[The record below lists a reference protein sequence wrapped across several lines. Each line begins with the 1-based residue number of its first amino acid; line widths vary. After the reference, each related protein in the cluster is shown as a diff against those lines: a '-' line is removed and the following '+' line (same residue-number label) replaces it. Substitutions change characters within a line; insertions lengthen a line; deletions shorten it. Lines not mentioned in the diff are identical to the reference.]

1 MEDETTMAQEGQT
14 RNYRS
19 SSKKSKQKKIPQR
32 GLGVAQLEKIIEE
45 QQHIRDG
52 AIILPSPN
60 SNSNSSSSTI
70 SSYLPLPPINNFNH
84 SNQPSSTTPLHSGSL
99 AEFRSTPLSLH
110 QQIDAKV
117 PNMPKFEIDFEKD
130 NFGVEQRMPFL
141 PSLPFESNPIWPLPN
156 WVQRIPQYPQPSSP
170 MVRY

>member
-1 MEDETTMAQEGQT
+1 MEDERTMVQEDQT

-52 AIILPSPN
+52 TVILPSPN
-60 SNSNSSSSTI
+60 SN
-70 SSYLPLPPINNFNH
+70 LPLPPINNLNH
-84 SNQPSSTTPLHSGSL
+84 ANQNSSTTPLHSGSL

-110 QQIDAKV
+110 QQVDAKV

-130 NFGVEQRMPFL
+130 NNFGVEQRMPFL

-156 WVQRIPQYPQPSSP
+156 WVQRIPQYHQPSSP